1 MSRTTNGMA
10 DPDGLDPITARNR
23 LNGLYAKKTPP
34 DFDLVLASRATLAC
48 ANIAKA
54 IRESMDACPGP
65 LHHAHV
71 EYLIGRIVDAGNKPV
86 ATQDGE

>member
-23 LNGLYAKKTPP
+23 LNGLYAKKVAP
-34 DFDLVLASRATLAC
+34 DRDVVLAHRATLAC
-48 ANIAKA
+48 ANIDKA

-65 LHHAHV
+65 LHPAQV
-71 EYLIGRIVDAGNKPV
+71 EYLVGRIVDAGKKPV
-86 ATQDGE
+86 SMQDGE